1 MIPKII
7 HCCWF
12 GGNPMP
18 QKVNEYIDGWK
29 SLNPDYDIM
38 VWTEANFD
46 YTQNRYMREA
56 YENKKWAFVTD
67 YVRLKVLYDY
77 GGIYMDTD
85 VQVVKN
91 LDPLL
96 DNKAFSG
103 FEGPDRI
110 PTGTM
115 GAEKHS
121 RWIELL
127 LHDYD
132 DRPFVLADGSF
143 DLTTNVKTITD
154 TTCANYPIKLNN
166 TYQNL
171 GDVTFF
177 PFDYLC
183 AKDLK
188 DGVVK
193 ATENTYTTH
202 HFNGSWT
209 TPKKKIINKMNKY
222 FGNGFVKKLVNL
234 KRTLQGKSK
243 I

>member
-12 GGNPMP
+12 GGNPLP
-18 QKVNEYIDGWK
+18 SDVHKYIESWK
-29 SLNPDYDIM
+29 KFNPDYEIKI
-38 VWTEANFD
+38 WTEKNFD
-46 YTQNRYMREA
+46 YRQNRYMQEA
-56 YENKKWAFVTD
+56 YDNKKWAFVTD

-85 VQVVKN
+85 VEVLKS

-96 DNKAFSG
+96 ENHAFSG
-103 FEGPDRI
+103 FEGPNRI

-115 GAEKHS
+115 GAEKNNK
-121 RWIELL
+121 WIEIL

-132 DRPFVLADGSF
+132 DRAFVLEDGTF
-143 DLTTNVKTITD
+143 DLTTNVTTITN
-154 TTCANYPIKLNN
+154 TTVAHYSLALNN

-171 GDVTFF
+171 GDVTFY

-183 AKDLK
+183 AKDID
-188 DGVVK
+188 DGRIK
-193 ATENTYTTH
+193 TTSNTYTIH

-209 TPKKKIINKMNKY
+209 SPKKKLISFLNRTVGNDVVKMLVKIKRF
-222 FGNGFVKKLVNL
+222 FGETKK
-234 KRTLQGKSK
+234 
-243 I
+243 

>member
-12 GGNPMP
+12 GGNPIP
-18 QKVNEYIDGWK
+18 DRVKVFMNGWK
-29 SLNPDYDIM
+29 KWNPDYEIKI
-38 VWTEANFD
+38 WSEKNFD
-46 YTQNRYMREA
+46 INSNRYVKEA
-56 YENKKWAFVTD
+56 HENHKWAFVTD

-85 VQVVKN
+85 VEVRKN

-96 DNKAFSG
+96 ENKAFSG

-115 GAEKHS
+115 GAEKHNP
-121 RWIELL
+121 WIKVLL
-127 LHDYD
+127 EYYD
-132 DRPFVLADGSF
+132 DKAFVRSDGNL
-143 DLTTNVKTITD
+143 DITTNVTTITNI
-154 TTCANYPIKLNN
+154 TKKHYPIRLNN

-171 GDVTFF
+171 GDVTFY

-183 AKDLK
+183 AKDLR
-188 DGVVK
+188 DGKIK
-193 ATENTYTTH
+193 ATTNTYTVH

-209 TPKKKIINKMNKY
+209 NPKKKFIKFLNDHHGHAIVTFM
-222 FGNGFVKKLVNL
+222 VKVKHLFK
-234 KRTLQGKSK
+234 KR
-243 I
+243 